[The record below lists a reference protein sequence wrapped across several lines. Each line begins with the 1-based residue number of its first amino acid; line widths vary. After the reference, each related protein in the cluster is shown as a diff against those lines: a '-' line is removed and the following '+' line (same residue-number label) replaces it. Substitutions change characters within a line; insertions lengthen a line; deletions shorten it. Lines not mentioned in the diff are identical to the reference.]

1 MRKSKAFAL
10 IIFLLFVWVAILKN
24 PTVKAEPK
32 TIVVPDDFSDLVD
45 AVGNATE
52 GDTIFVKKGT
62 YSIESPDENNTLLLS
77 GIEINKSLSIIGEK
91 QENTIIVFPPDTRV
105 GFPLLFST
113 KQGFNIYAD
122 NFRISNLTVTNC
134 DYGVNVHGNGAQ
146 VSNIITSGLALQ
158 GSFSTV
164 SKTILESQL
173 RVIGSSQMVTQ
184 CTIKG
189 TVDINGSQNNMVGND
204 VKLCY
209 LKGSYNTISG
219 NSFHT
224 LFLEYA
230 DSNLIHDNTLS
241 CIWVG
246 SDGHAC
252 SNNTVSRNT
261 FDGDYIWG
269 ILMGTGSYNV
279 FHDNLIWNYNEGN
292 SGYGIAIGGY
302 TLVAEYNTFYRN
314 TLKNNN
320 RNVGANW
327 EILGAGN
334 FWDNGVEGN
343 YWDDYNGTDTNG
355 DGIGD
360 VSHIVEGCKRDEST
374 EMQVEFVYGQDNY
387 PFIAPIKW
395 FDAGI
400 WEWIN
405 FNVIVSSNSSVIS
418 DFSFNPEDTLI
429 RFKVWGGYGTIRF
442 CRITVPKNLLHTEG
456 DWIVLVD
463 ETSVPPTIDEDATNT
478 YIYFTYNH
486 NNTEIEIIGTN
497 AIPEFPLWNPLLVT
511 LVVVLAIALIYRSR
525 LNKQNP
531 GGRKQ

>member
-1 MRKSKAFAL
+1 MKKASAFVL
-10 IIFLLFVWVAILKN
+10 IFLLCFVYLVILN
-24 PTVKAEPK
+24 DLTVKAEFEM
-32 TIVVPDDFSDLVD
+32 IVVPDDFSDLVD

-62 YSIESPDENNTLLLS
+62 YEITSPDVNNTLLLS
-77 GIEINKSLSIIGEK
+77 GIEINKSLSIIGED

-184 CTIKG
+184 CTIRG
-189 TVDINGSQNNMVGND
+189 TVDINGSQNNIVGND

-224 LFLEYA
+224 LFLEYS
-230 DSNLIHDNTLS
+230 DSNLIHNNTLS
-241 CIWVG
+241 SICVG
-246 SDGHAC
+246 SDGHEC
-252 SNNTVSRNT
+252 SNNTVSVNT

-269 ILMGTGSYNV
+269 ILMCAGSYNV

-343 YWDDYNGTDTNG
+343 YWDDYNGTDNDG

-360 VSHIVEGCKRDEST
+360 VPHIVEGCKRDEST

-387 PFIAPIKW
+387 PLMAPIKW

-400 WEWIN
+400 WEWTN
-405 FNVIVSSNSSVIS
+405 FNVIVSSNSSIIS
-418 DFSFNPEDTLI
+418 DFSFNPDDTLI
-429 RFKVWGGYGTIRF
+429 RFKVGGGYGTNRF
-442 CRITVPKNLLHTEG
+442 CRITVPKNLLHTKG

-463 ETSVPPTIDEDATNT
+463 EASVSPTIDEDTTNT

-497 AIPEFPLWNPLLVT
+497 AIPEFPLWTILPLLIVGTLGGVT
-511 LVVVLAIALIYRSR
+511 IRKKI
-525 LNKQNP
+525 
-531 GGRKQ
+531 RKQYPNP